1 MLCFNNLFSIQ
12 PNLELAIEG
21 CLVADHP
28 QCISTKLS
36 ASLVCLV
43 FCYFFDVVTVSLLG
57 LLCTHMTAATVSKFL
72 LVLHS
77 KKDTYLVTHCGTT
90 FTFTFTAP
98 MSVAAPKIFPLFW
111 QHLDFTSV
119 QDCWITFHHFYD
131 DVCLLF
137 IFWCWFIWQLIL
149 TKSSFCPSAGVLT
162 CHKVKNVTVVVLW
175 YRTQNVFSQVGTPSP
190 CVYLS
195 QGG

>member
-1 MLCFNNLFSIQ
+1 MFCFNNLFSIQ

-77 KKDTYLVTHCGTT
+77 KKATYLDGSLWNNIHFHFHCTNECSST
-90 FTFTFTAP
+90 KNIPFVLTAP
-98 MSVAAPKIFPLFW
+98 G
-111 QHLDFTSV
+111 
-119 QDCWITFHHFYD
+119 FYFSSR
-131 DVCLLF
+131 LLNN
-137 IFWCWFIWQLIL
+137 I
-149 TKSSFCPSAGVLT
+149 SSFLWWCVFVIYFLVL
-162 CHKVKNVTVVVLW
+162 
-175 YRTQNVFSQVGTPSP
+175 
-190 CVYLS
+190 VYLKVDLDKK
-195 QGG
+195 